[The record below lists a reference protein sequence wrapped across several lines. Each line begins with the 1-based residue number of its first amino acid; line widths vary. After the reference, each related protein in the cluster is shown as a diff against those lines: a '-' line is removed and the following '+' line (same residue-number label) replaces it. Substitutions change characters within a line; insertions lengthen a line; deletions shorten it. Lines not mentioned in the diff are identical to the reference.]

1 MGGAA
6 LVESGWWAL
15 EAAGRGDM
23 CIPRHCSA
31 CGPDAWVC
39 LWGASAAPTHG
50 VQDCGDVG
58 GVDAVHIKRRQR
70 GAALRRARR
79 RAVDAHTVDRPQLQ
93 RWEGKREGGRVRG
106 QSRWVPP
113 ATAGSAVPRQ
123 KHTAAASAGL
133 AHLGGRLP
141 LSSQPPPPP
150 RAAATPPTP
159 IPPTPTPP
167 ARTGTRPAPARA
179 PPQPPFPAPTCSRTQ
194 PPAQWPQQWPG
205 YPPQSAREALRRE
218 QGCRVGGAG
227 SAARRA
233 CW

>member
-1 MGGAA
+1 M
-6 LVESGWWAL
+6 ESGWWAL

-150 RAAATPPTP
+150 SGSCYPPHP
-159 IPPTPTPP
+159 HPPHPH
-167 ARTGTRPAPARA
+167 
-179 PPQPPFPAPTCSRTQ
+179 PTCSYR
-194 PPAQWPQQWPG
+194 
-205 YPPQSAREALRRE
+205 YPPSSRS
-218 QGCRVGGAG
+218 C
-227 SAARRA
+227 AATA
-233 CW
+233 AIPSPDM